1 MSPVQGN
8 GILTGVGRG
17 LINTRG
23 FRTIGGGG
31 GGGGWNPID
40 DTSFTVSLWLDASDS
55 STITGTDITN
65 WADKSTNGADM
76 TSSSGNPDLNSGAVN
91 SLDAINFDGTEDF
104 SVSAVTHTSDA
115 TVFIV
120 ADVARDSTYH
130 QFFNTGSSSDLYMRT
145 RNADQFQYRTS
156 TGTWTRTMSNAW
168 ANGIKLIT
176 WGTYDIG
183 QSSIQRGYMFEDG
196 SLNADG
202 LRGDSG
208 WNIASGDFGSVGS
221 SSSFMKGDICE
232 IIVVTGYT
240 GDIVDGAGTA
250 QTDREAIEG
259 YLAHK
264 WGFEANLP
272 TGHPYKS
279 SPPS

>member
-40 DTSFTVSLWLDASDS
+40 NTSFTVLAWWDASDS

-65 WADKSTNGADM
+65 WADKSTTGADM
-76 TSSSGNPDLNSGAVN
+76 TSSSGNPDLNAGAIN

-104 SVSAVTHTSDA
+104 TTSAVSQAGDA
-115 TVFIV
+115 TIFIV
-120 ADVARDSTYH
+120 CDVAQDSTYH
-130 QFFNTGSSSDLYMRT
+130 QFFDGGSSSDLYMRT
-145 RNADQFQYRTS
+145 RNTNQFQYRTAS
-156 TGTWTRTMSNAW
+156 GTWTRTFVENWNA
-168 ANGIKLIT
+168 GVKMFSY
-176 WGTYDIG
+176 GTYDVG
-183 QSSIQRGYMFEDG
+183 QSALFKGYIFENGTLDAE
-196 SLNADG
+196 L
-202 LRGDSG
+202 LRGTSG
-208 WNIASGDFGSVGS
+208 WDIAAGTFGSASAS
-221 SSSFMKGDICE
+221 SYMKGNICE
-232 IIVVTGYT
+232 IVMVGGYT
-240 GDIVDGAGTA
+240 GDIVDGAGTP
-250 QTDREAIEG
+250 QSDREAIEG

-264 WGFEANLP
+264 WGIESKLP